1 MNKVVKS
8 RKAKRLAYLVAL
20 AMFLTSYLGVNAT
33 VAYAQEPQVGDV
45 LYVEGEDNY
54 VQEDITEEDKYK
66 YPEDTEK
73 TEDKKE
79 ETKQEDKT
87 EDKKQESVA
96 DSLEDLDKDQFID
109 ADTPIGDDSTVG
121 EELDKSETEGE
132 KIPDDVEDEVDKKD
146 LDPDPEPEPEPEP
159 DPEPEPEP
167 DPEPDPEPEPEPEPE
182 PDIPK
187 MADDNTRYCLLGAAG
202 AAVVMLLNS
211 IKKQIQNHRI
221 NMAAVNGNK
230 VISSKKKYRKRGK
243 KLSK

>member
-159 DPEPEPEP
+159 
-167 DPEPDPEPEPEPEPE
+167 E